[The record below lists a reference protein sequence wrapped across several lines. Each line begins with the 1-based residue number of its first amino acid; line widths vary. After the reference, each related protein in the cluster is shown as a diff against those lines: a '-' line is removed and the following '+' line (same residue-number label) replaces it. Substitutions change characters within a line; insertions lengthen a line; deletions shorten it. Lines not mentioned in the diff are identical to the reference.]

1 MSELNANGAG
11 NNQAV
16 QSPGGKVSVPRD
28 ARDKLFANSIRLSL
42 GHLKRDKQRT
52 DLKEIYV
59 AMCEKFGDSSP
70 EVKGITGIAPNVDL
84 TWIIAYGKITNGF
97 VSKVPKGMVSKVIKL
112 NKCDI
117 MIEDAMVEASVYV
130 SARKEEARLA
140 QVKAIRDMTFRI
152 QGLPLDVNQKELF
165 KVLKDLGF
173 DIDDM
178 DKIKQMYDNFDG
190 QLVRN
195 GIVMFRVSCNDEG
208 RGENAKLMGEHSI
221 QLDDVI
227 WKIKINCFGFCIGCK
242 KEGHKINECKELPV
256 VIKTC
261 FFCKKNGHV
270 KKDCPAFL
278 DKKANTTCYKCR
290 LKGHY
295 SNDCTNSPM
304 KWNMD
309 LESFPDLVV
318 DAAKTKLNYTVETNE
333 PNEIEKEKVPG
344 IDGLAGLF
352 DEPDAL
358 AVTSASATESNNK
371 RMNSSPLSNS
381 MEHKKQNFH
390 NDDSMSVDGSMNEN
404 GHMGDRL
411 DDDHAKK

>member
-1 MSELNANGAG
+1 M
-11 NNQAV
+11 
-16 QSPGGKVSVPRD
+16 
-28 ARDKLFANSIRLSL
+28 
-42 GHLKRDKQRT
+42 
-52 DLKEIYV
+52 
-59 AMCEKFGDSSP
+59 
-70 EVKGITGIAPNVDL
+70 
-84 TWIIAYGKITNGF
+84 
-97 VSKVPKGMVSKVIKL
+97 
-112 NKCDI
+112 
-117 MIEDAMVEASVYV
+117 
-130 SARKEEARLA
+130 
-140 QVKAIRDMTFRI
+140 
-152 QGLPLDVNQKELF
+152 
-165 KVLKDLGF
+165 
-173 DIDDM
+173 
-178 DKIKQMYDNFDG
+178 
-190 QLVRN
+190 
-195 GIVMFRVSCNDEG
+195 
-208 RGENAKLMGEHSI
+208 
-221 QLDDVI
+221 
-227 WKIKINCFGFCIGCK
+227 
-242 KEGHKINECKELPV
+242 

-261 FFCKKNGHV
+261 FFCKNNGHV

-295 SNDCTNSPM
+295 SNDCTNSPI

-333 PNEIEKEKVPG
+333 PNEIESEKVPG